1 MIWIYQ
7 ADLNE
12 INIVCVYDDGLD
24 KVIHSNVFLIRIVV
38 QFSIRDPVRSADRRC
53 FFQIVFSFLFHYG
66 YVSNAV
72 SSDVHS
78 LPLFFDYS
86 IYFSLSESFCSTLLH
101 THLLLRRLCI
111 LFFFFTFIC
120 FLIFFAFIYLF
131 FLYCH
136 IFSTASVFIFGDFQK
151 ADILNADFELG
162 EQSRI
167 GLRGDYGT
175 QLGKLLKL
183 VIFLFV
189 SWEKCVL

>member
-24 KVIHSNVFLIRIVV
+24 KVIHSNVFLIRIVA

-86 IYFSLSESFCSTLLH
+86 IYFHFQSHFVQLFCTLIY
-101 THLLLRRLCI
+101 CFVVFVFF
-111 LFFFFTFIC
+111 FFFFTFIC

-167 GLRGDYGT
+167 GSRGDYGT